1 MRARTAFVL
10 LILATLGVFAALN
23 WPVFS
28 APTTL
33 NLVFARVDAPLGII
47 MLAVT
52 AAVTVLYAVLVA
64 WRETSALLENR
75 RYARELEAQRQLA
88 ESAEASR
95 YTQLRVFLEGEL
107 ATLRAVPE
115 TTSREAMQRLDRLES
130 TLRADIDRAGNTLAA
145 HIGELE
151 ERLDRGDRSVPSSA

>member
-1 MRARTAFVL
+1 MRARTAFLL
-10 LILATLGVFAALN
+10 LILAGLGIFAALN

-28 APTTL
+28 APTAL
-33 NLVFARVDAPLGII
+33 NLVVARVEAPLGII

-75 RYARELEAQRQLA
+75 RYARELETQRQLA

-95 YTQLRVFLEGEL
+95 YTQLRTFLEREL
-107 ATLRAVPE
+107 VALRTVPE
-115 TTSREAMQRLDRLES
+115 TTSRETTQRLDRLET
-130 TLRADIDRAGNTLAA
+130 TLRADIDRAGNTVAA
-145 HIGELE
+145 YIGELE
-151 ERLDRGDRSVPSSA
+151 ERLGRVDRSAHSSS